1 MLMLLSDVDRLVRR
15 ILRGLVRLYQAGPAR
30 ILPPSCRYSPSC
42 SQYAIEA
49 LERFSTPRALGLI
62 VWRLI
67 RCQPLCE
74 GGHDPVPAPR
84 ASHEIKNAAES
95 AESVR

>member
-1 MLMLLSDVDRLVRR
+1 MPVSDVDRFIRR

-49 LERFSTPRALGLI
+49 LERYSTPRALGFI
-62 VWRLI
+62 VWRLV

-84 ASHEIKNAAES
+84 VSDEIKEAAIS